1 MPIVRHGRA
10 RMRCLEPPVARPRG
24 PRRPTTTATTA
35 QAIPTTGV
43 PTRRRSRRNAM
54 PRRTTATAAILRSRT
69 PIIRHPHARIPRHRP
84 REPTPRRAVAIQ
96 LRRAPTP
103 PRATAIAVAAAPV
116 AALIMAVV
124 EAGARTAQEAVVG
137 RATAAVAVAEAH
149 MGAEA
154 LPLTVATT
162 KFFTQTPEPARI
174 FLAGFCIYLLTS
186 STPAASL
193 PSPASPAPSSAP

>member
-1 MPIVRHGRA
+1 
-10 RMRCLEPPVARPRG
+10 VARPRG

-84 REPTPRRAVAIQ
+84 REPIPRQAAAIQ

-103 PRATAIAVAAAPV
+103 LRATAIAVAAAPV
-116 AALIMAVV
+116 AALIMAAV
-124 EAGARTAQEAVVG
+124 EGEARTAQE
-137 RATAAVAVAEAH
+137 AVAEAH

-154 LPLTVATT
+154 LPLTAATT
-162 KFFTQTPEPARI
+162 KSFTQTPEPAWI